1 MSAGR
6 AGAGAAPGRTL
17 AGRAAEGLAARFLES
32 RGLEIVARNYRCRR
46 GEIDL
51 VAREGRTLV
60 FVEVRLR
67 TGARY
72 GGAAASID
80 ARKRARVLAAARH
93 YLARAPDAPCRCD
106 VVLLD
111 RLDPERIEWI
121 RDAFSE

>member
-1 MSAGR
+1 MTIDRGSER
-6 AGAGAAPGRTL
+6 AQRDRAT
-17 AGRAAEGLAARFLES
+17 AGRAAEALAARFLEGH
-32 RGLEIVARNYRCRR
+32 GLRVVERNYRCRR

-51 VAREGRTLV
+51 IARDGATLV

-67 TGARY
+67 TGERF
-72 GGAAASID
+72 GGAAASVD

-93 YLARAPDAPCRCD
+93 YLARRPDTPCRCD

-111 RLDPERIEWI
+111 RLDAERVEWI